1 MVLVQQRPQ
10 LQLVLEPRLM
20 LELKLIIQQSSLML
34 LQFEQQLHQLVVP
47 QLERRLLVL
56 QLERP
61 LQLVLLQLGQQQP
74 SS

>member
-1 MVLVQQRPQ
+1 MLVQQRPQ

>member
-1 MVLVQQRPQ
+1 MLVQQRPQ
-10 LQLVLEPRLM
+10 LQLVLKPRLM

-56 QLERP
+56 QLEQP

>member
-1 MVLVQQRPQ
+1 
-10 LQLVLEPRLM
+10 M

-56 QLERP
+56 QLEQP

>member
-1 MVLVQQRPQ
+1 
-10 LQLVLEPRLM
+10 M

-56 QLERP
+56 QLEQP
-61 LQLVLLQLGQQQP
+61 LQLVLLQLEQQQP